1 MLFQTTEFL
10 ILLAFVLIAIM
21 VLRGR
26 RFQQGVLT
34 AASFVF
40 YGWWDVRFL
49 LLIVLSTVVDYS
61 AALGIVKSRRMT
73 AARLVML
80 GVLLIGAAVFF
91 LLPNWPDW
99 QAALKAGH
107 MPEPGTPWIARWSG
121 LLPSFGF
128 VVAIAILGPL
138 TYGLWA
144 RLKDASRRRAFLLT
158 SITVNLGAL
167 AFFKYFN
174 FFVDS
179 AQGISGSL
187 GYEIS
192 ITTLQVALP
201 VGISFYTFQT
211 MSYTIDVYRGKLR
224 PEKSLLRLGLYVSYF
239 PQLVAGPIL
248 RPHEFLPSLRK
259 SWVLRAENLRS
270 GFNLALIGL
279 FKKVIIADNVAPL
292 VDVIF
297 AHPEGQSSIVIMLG
311 TFLFAVQIYCDFS
324 GYTDIARAISR
335 MFGVEIPINFNFPYF
350 STSITQFWRRWHIS
364 LSSWL
369 RDYLYIPLGGS
380 RVSISM
386 TYVNLMITMLLG
398 GLWHG
403 ASWNFVVW
411 GGYQGAL
418 LAGNKVLAEITS
430 KVPWLDRWSRHR
442 AALIVRW
449 TITTYLWM
457 LGWLIF
463 RVTNFSD
470 LWYCVKKFVIFDGSL
485 GFGDAGLGRGDPFTA
500 AGAAAVFFVLHAL
513 DYLLL
518 CRTGSTIATR
528 LGTVPYPVRAVVYAL
543 AGIAF
548 FFAWPARD
556 GAFIYFQF

>member
-1 MLFQTTEFL
+1 MLFQTVEFL
-10 ILLAFVLIAIM
+10 ILLIVVLVAIM
-21 VLRGR
+21 AIR
-26 RFQQGVLT
+26 RRRWQHSILT

-49 LLIVLSTVVDYS
+49 LLIMLSSVVDYS

-73 AARLVML
+73 VKRRTML
-80 GVLLIGAAVFF
+80 GMLLVGAAVFF
-91 LLPNWPDW
+91 LLPNWPEW

-107 MPEPGTPWIARWSG
+107 MPAPGTPWIAQWSG
-121 LLPSFGF
+121 AFPAIGLML
-128 VVAIAILGPL
+128 AIAVLGPL
-138 TYGLWA
+138 TYALWD
-144 RLKDASRRRAFLLT
+144 RLPDAKRRKAFLYT
-158 SITVNLGAL
+158 SIVVNLGVL

-179 AQGISGSL
+179 ATGMAGAVGWNISVTAL
-187 GYEIS
+187 E
-192 ITTLQVALP
+192 VALP

-211 MSYTIDVYRGKLR
+211 MSYTVDVYRGQIR
-224 PEKSLLRLGLYVSYF
+224 PERSLLRLALYVAYF

-248 RPHEFLPSLRK
+248 RPSQFLPSLK
-259 SWVLRAENLRS
+259 QPWALRADRVRS
-270 GFNLALIGL
+270 GCHLALQGL
-279 FKKVIIADNVAPL
+279 AKKVLIADNIAPL

-297 AHPEGQSSIVIMLG
+297 AHPQGQSSVVIMLG
-311 TFLFAVQIYCDFS
+311 SMLFAIQIYCDFS

-380 RVSISM
+380 RVSVPM

-411 GGYQGAL
+411 GGYQGGL
-418 LAGNKVLAEITS
+418 LAAHKLLLNVTDRSSSLKRWATTWWGTALRWAFTT
-430 KVPWLDRWSRHR
+430 WLW
-442 AALIVRW
+442 L
-449 TITTYLWM
+449 

-463 RVTNFSD
+463 RVTDFGD
-470 LWYCVKKFVIFDGSL
+470 LWYCIKKFIFFDAVL
-485 GFGDAGLGRGDPFTA
+485 GLGAAGLGRGDPFTA
-500 AGAAAVFFVLHAL
+500 AGAAAVFCVLHGI
-513 DYLLL
+513 DYLLF
-518 CRTGSTIATR
+518 CRTGKIYANA
-528 LGTVPYPVRAVVYAL
+528 LCTVPYPVRATVYAG
-543 AGIAF
+543 AAVAF
-548 FFAWPARD
+548 FFGWPSTN